1 MVVLTAKDIAADQAE
16 KKAGILCVFQVLFC
30 EELREENRC
39 QAIRDFRRRPKKY
52 IALQSVWVQC
62 DTLGVSH
69 ICIFPSDGTNR
80 IRFTGKGY
88 QAHSQPD
95 ASGSPKTYLLL
106 RSEIIIAQIRC
117 LSRKNYAAG
126 LLASQKK
133 QGRSSA
139 SPLKLT
145 FRPSSRT
152 ALRRPEYGSADA
164 ARSGRHRCR
173 SCSPHGSHRSGPQ
186 PRRSGG

>member
-133 QGRSSA
+133 RGEKQRFSPQTYIQAIFSDSFAPPRIWKCRCCTLWQA
-139 SPLKLT
+139 SVPQLLT
-145 FRPSSRT
+145 TR
-152 ALRRPEYGSADA
+152 
-164 ARSGRHRCR
+164 
-173 SCSPHGSHRSGPQ
+173 
-186 PRRSGG
+186 